1 MELINLARLK
11 ERFSGILM
19 LLIIFIALFIIMS
32 IVMPAQFLS
41 LGNFQSMAFQL
52 PELGILAL
60 AMMITMVSG
69 GINLSIIAGANLSG
83 IVMALIMTS
92 FITESTP
99 FAASFS
105 ITLFAI
111 LLGLLVA
118 LLIGILNGFLIAYVN
133 ISPILTT
140 LGTMT
145 LVQGISVGVTKGYVI
160 SGFPQGFQSIGNNTL
175 LGIPVPMLIF
185 IFIVFLMSIILNRS
199 TFGISVYMLGSNK
212 TAASFSGINVK
223 KVTMKIYAISGLL
236 TGLAAVIMISRFNSA
251 SAGYSTSYLLVTVL
265 LAVLGGVN
273 PDGGFG
279 RISGIVMALL
289 ILQVISSGLNLMQVS
304 SQLSKALWGII
315 LILVIALRYYSDKFK
330 LAQRTQ

>member
-1 MELINLARLK
+1 MEFLNLDRLK
-11 ERFSGILM
+11 ERFSSMSMLM
-19 LLIIFIALFIIMS
+19 IIFIALFIIMS
-32 IVMPAQFLS
+32 LIMPAQFLS
-41 LGNFQSMAFQL
+41 LGNFQSIAFQL

-83 IVMALIMTS
+83 IVMAMIMTS
-92 FITESTP
+92 FIADGTP
-99 FAASFS
+99 FAASFAIS
-105 ITLFAI
+105 LLAI

-133 ISPILTT
+133 VSPILTT

-160 SGFPQGFQSIGNNTL
+160 SGFPAGFQTIGNNTL

-185 IFIVFLMSIILNRS
+185 ILIVLVMSIILNRS

-212 TAASFSGINVK
+212 TATSFSGINIK

-236 TGLAAVIMISRFNSA
+236 TGLAAIIMISRFNSA

-330 LAQRTQ
+330 LAQRT

>member
-1 MELINLARLK
+1 MELLNLDRLK
-11 ERFSGILM
+11 EKFSSISMLM
-19 LLIIFIALFIIMS
+19 IIFIALFIIMS
-32 IVMPAQFLS
+32 VVMPSQFLS
-41 LGNFQSMAFQL
+41 LGNFQSIAFQL

-92 FITESTP
+92 FITETTP

-105 ITLFAI
+105 ITLLAI

-133 ISPILTT
+133 VSPILTT

-160 SGFPQGFQSIGNNTL
+160 SGFPQGFQAIGNNTL
-175 LGIPVPMLIF
+175 LGIPVPMLFF
-185 IFIVFLMSIILNRS
+185 ILIVIVMSIILNRS

-212 TAASFSGINVK
+212 TATSFSGINVK

-236 TGLAAVIMISRFNSA
+236 TGLAAIIMISRFNSA

-279 RISGIVMALL
+279 RISGIIMALL

-330 LAQRTQ
+330 LARRT

>member
-1 MELINLARLK
+1 MELINLARFK
-11 ERFSGILM
+11 ERLSGVLM

-32 IVMPAQFLS
+32 VVMPTHFLS

-69 GINLSIIAGANLSG
+69 GINLSIIASANLSG

-99 FAASFS
+99 FAASFL

-111 LLGLLVA
+111 SFGLLVA
-118 LLIGILNGFLIAYVN
+118 LLIGVLNGFLIAYINV
-133 ISPILTT
+133 SPILTT

-145 LVQGISVGVTKGYVI
+145 LVQGISVGITKGYVI

-175 LGIPVPMLIF
+175 LGIPVPMFIF
-185 IFIVFLMSIILNRS
+185 IFIVFLMSIIINRS

-212 TAASFSGINVK
+212 IATAFSGINVK

-265 LAVLGGVN
+265 LVVLGGVN

-315 LILVIALRYYSDKFK
+315 LILVIALRYYSDKLK
-330 LAQRTQ
+330 LAQRI

>member
-1 MELINLARLK
+1 
-11 ERFSGILM
+11 
-19 LLIIFIALFIIMS
+19 
-32 IVMPAQFLS
+32 
-41 LGNFQSMAFQL
+41 
-52 PELGILAL
+52 
-60 AMMITMVSG
+60 
-69 GINLSIIAGANLSG
+69 
-83 IVMALIMTS
+83 
-92 FITESTP
+92 
-99 FAASFS
+99 
-105 ITLFAI
+105 
-111 LLGLLVA
+111 
-118 LLIGILNGFLIAYVN
+118 
-133 ISPILTT
+133 
-140 LGTMT
+140 
-145 LVQGISVGVTKGYVI
+145 
-160 SGFPQGFQSIGNNTL
+160 
-175 LGIPVPMLIF
+175 
-185 IFIVFLMSIILNRS
+185 
-199 TFGISVYMLGSNK
+199 MLGSNK
-212 TAASFSGINVK
+212 TATSFSGINVK

>member
-1 MELINLARLK
+1 
-11 ERFSGILM
+11 
-19 LLIIFIALFIIMS
+19 
-32 IVMPAQFLS
+32 MPAQFLS
-41 LGNFQSMAFQL
+41 LGNFQSIAFQL

-83 IVMALIMTS
+83 IVMALIMTT
-92 FITESTP
+92 FITDATP
-99 FAASFS
+99 FAASFAV
-105 ITLFAI
+105 TLLAV

-133 ISPILTT
+133 VSPILTT

-185 IFIVFLMSIILNRS
+185 ILIVILMSIILNRS

-212 TAASFSGINVK
+212 TATSFSGINVK
-223 KVTMKIYAISGLL
+223 KVIMKIYAISGLL

-330 LAQRTQ
+330 LAQKT

>member
-1 MELINLARLK
+1 MELININRLK
-11 ERFSGILM
+11 DRFSNISMLM
-19 LLIIFIALFIIMS
+19 IIFIALFIVMS
-32 IVMPAQFLS
+32 IIMPNQFLS
-41 LGNFQSMAFQL
+41 LGNFQSIAFQL

-60 AMMITMVSG
+60 AMMITMISG
-69 GINLSIIAGANLSG
+69 GINLSIIASANLSG

-92 FITESTP
+92 YISESN
-99 FAASFS
+99 SFTVSLS

-111 LLGLLVA
+111 LMGLLVA
-118 LLIGILNGFLIAYVN
+118 FLIGVLNGFLIAYINV
-133 ISPILTT
+133 SPILTT

-145 LVQGISVGVTKGYVI
+145 LVQGISVGITKGYVI
-160 SGFPQGFQSIGNNTL
+160 SGFPTAFQYLGNSTL
-175 LGIPVPMLIF
+175 LGIPIPMLF
-185 IFIVFLMSIILNRS
+185 FVFIVIIMSILLNRS

-212 TAASFSGINVK
+212 TATSFSGINVK

-236 TGLAAVIMISRFNSA
+236 TGLAAIIMISRFNSA
-251 SAGYSTSYLLVTVL
+251 SAGYSLSYLLVTVL

-279 RISGIVMALL
+279 RISGLVMALL

-330 LAQRTQ
+330 LSQRT

>member
-1 MELINLARLK
+1 MGLINFNSLK
-11 ERFSGILM
+11 DKFSNISMLM
-19 LLIIFIALFIIMS
+19 IIFIALFVIMS
-32 IVMPAQFLS
+32 IIMPGQFLS
-41 LGNFQSMAFQL
+41 LGNFQSIAFQL

-60 AMMITMVSG
+60 AMMITMISG
-69 GINLSIIAGANLSG
+69 GINLSIIASANLSG

-92 FITESTP
+92 FISENT
-99 FAASFS
+99 SFTGS
-105 ITLFAI
+105 LSVTLIAI
-111 LLGLLVA
+111 LMGLIVA
-118 LLIGILNGFLIAYVN
+118 FLIGILNGFLIAYVN
-133 ISPILTT
+133 VSPILTT

-160 SGFPQGFQSIGNNTL
+160 SGFPTAFQYVGNNTL
-175 LGIPVPMLIF
+175 LGIPIPMIFF
-185 IFIVFLMSIILNRS
+185 IFIVLIMSIILSRS

-212 TAASFSGINVK
+212 TATSFSGINVK

-236 TGLAAVIMISRFNSA
+236 TGLAAIIMISRFNSA
-251 SAGYSTSYLLVTVL
+251 SAGYSLSYLLVTVL

-279 RISGIVMALL
+279 RISGLVMALL

-330 LAQRTQ
+330 LAR

>member
-1 MELINLARLK
+1 MELLNFAQLK
-11 ERFSGILM
+11 ERFSSMSMLM
-19 LLIIFIALFIIMS
+19 IIFIILFIVMS
-32 IVMPAQFLS
+32 VVMPSQFLS
-41 LGNFQSMAFQL
+41 LGNFQSIAFQL

-92 FITESTP
+92 FIPEAAP

-105 ITLFAI
+105 ITLLAV
-111 LLGLLVA
+111 LLGLLVS
-118 LLIGILNGFLIAYVN
+118 LLIGLLNGFLIAYVN
-133 ISPILTT
+133 VSPILTT

-160 SGFPQGFQSIGNNTL
+160 SGFPQGFQAIGNNTL

-185 IFIVFLMSIILNRS
+185 ILIVIVMSIILNRS

-212 TAASFSGINVK
+212 TATSFSGVNVK

-330 LAQRTQ
+330 LAQRT

>member
-11 ERFSGILM
+11 ERLSGILM

-118 LLIGILNGFLIAYVN
+118 LIIGILNGFLIAYVN
-133 ISPILTT
+133 VSPILTT

-185 IFIVFLMSIILNRS
+185 ILIVFLMSIILNRS

-212 TAASFSGINVK
+212 TATSFSGINVK

-279 RISGIVMALL
+279 RISGIIMALL